1 MQTDTLAAPCGALS
15 KNQPASTSVFFPA
28 RLTDNRESKYF
39 LWINKAEHL
48 QPRRLDTTAFHNGS
62 RENERWKLIAREQKS
77 YYFSPPVRFQLLD
90 SCLPKLHTHTHTVTH
105 TYTLA
110 HTASHRLR
118 LPPAKF
124 HTDFPPD
131 AQSKVEFIIV
141 WGGMSKVL
149 NKCVMQ
155 TEL

>member
-15 KNQPASTSVFFPA
+15 ENQPASTSVFFPA

-90 SCLPKLHTHTHTVTH
+90 SCLPKLHTHTQLHTH
-105 TYTLA
+105 THL
-110 HTASHRLR
+110 HTQHHTGSDFHRPSFTQISLLMHSQR
-118 LPPAKF
+118 WNSL
-124 HTDFPPD
+124 
-131 AQSKVEFIIV
+131 SYE
-141 WGGMSKVL
+141 GGWVKS
-149 NKCVMQ
+149 
-155 TEL
+155 

>member
-90 SCLPKLHTHTHTVTH
+90 SCLPKLHTHTHSYTHIH
-105 TYTLA
+105 TYTHSITPA
-110 HTASHRLR
+110 QTSTGQVSHR
-118 LPPAKF
+118 
-124 HTDFPPD
+124 FP
-131 AQSKVEFIIV
+131 SWCTVK
-141 WGGMSKVL
+141 GGIHYRMRGD
-149 NKCVMQ
+149 
-155 TEL
+155 E